1 MLSVVVIGRN
11 EGPRLARC
19 FESIG
24 AMANPGREVELIYVD
39 SGSTDQSVTVARKF
53 GAKAIALQSARPT
66 AAMGRN
72 AGWRAACGEIVL
84 FLDGDTILAPRFAV
98 DSLAEFDEPR
108 TAVVWGHRRELYPER
123 SIYNRVLDLDWIYAP
138 GLAAFCG
145 GDAIFRRATL
155 EATGGFDDTL
165 IAGEEPE
172 LCRRIIGLGQRIL
185 HVNRA
190 MTGHDLAI
198 TRFSQYWRR
207 ATRAGYAYAE
217 VSQRFAATGDPFW
230 SAEARRNRGRALGL
244 VLLCGAGMIASAAIG
259 SPWPLL
265 AAATVLCG
273 LAARTS
279 WKARW
284 KTHNAVTLLLYGFHS
299 QLQQIPIYVGQLRYR
314 DNEGQGRH
322 ASLVEYK

>member
-1 MLSVVVIGRN
+1 
-11 EGPRLARC
+11 
-19 FESIG
+19 
-24 AMANPGREVELIYVD
+24 
-39 SGSTDQSVTVARKF
+39 
-53 GAKAIALQSARPT
+53 
-66 AAMGRN
+66 
-72 AGWRAACGEIVL
+72 
-84 FLDGDTILAPRFAV
+84 
-98 DSLAEFDEPR
+98 
-108 TAVVWGHRRELYPER
+108 
-123 SIYNRVLDLDWIYAP
+123 
-138 GLAAFCG
+138 
-145 GDAIFRRATL
+145 
-155 EATGGFDDTL
+155 
-165 IAGEEPE
+165 
-172 LCRRIIGLGQRIL
+172 LGQRIL

-259 SPWPLL
+259 SLWPLL